1 MDSLSY
7 DLWSWGQVFES
18 ISRSSLSSSRD
29 KLYVA
34 IAFNIILIGSSRQ
47 DREQLST
54 DRSTDVI
61 SPHQLRRL
69 IQAGLANPLTPL
81 TRQLLY

>member
-7 DLWSWGQVFES
+7 DLWSWGKVFES
-18 ISRSSLSSSRD
+18 ISSRSSLSSSRV
-29 KLYVA
+29 KLSVA

-54 DRSTDVI
+54 DRKCRREQS
-61 SPHQLRRL
+61 SPGTNSDSQ
-69 IQAGLANPLTPL
+69 
-81 TRQLLY
+81 

>member
-1 MDSLSY
+1 MTCGHGDK
-7 DLWSWGQVFES
+7 
-18 ISRSSLSSSRD
+18 SSSPLVGLLSSRV

-54 DRSTDVI
+54 DRKCRREQS
-61 SPHQLRRL
+61 SPGTNSDSQ
-69 IQAGLANPLTPL
+69 
-81 TRQLLY
+81 